1 MELHAALSISKGLSL
16 SSKEQTATA
25 LRIVQV
31 IPSMD
36 PTHGGSVASCLEM
49 SREMARQGHTVSICT
64 VAHIGSATMEGEL
77 GGGPEIRAT
86 REGRAPYGFSAKL
99 LTLLGQN
106 IRHAD
111 IVHIHGLYRFHLPA
125 AAAVCR
131 RCRVPYVVKPHGSL
145 DPFLYR
151 VRRWRKSIPEWLM
164 IRPALRS
171 AAALH
176 FT

>member
-1 MELHAALSISKGLSL
+1 MELHAALSISNGLSL
-16 SSKEQTATA
+16 SSKEQTATP

-64 VAHIGSATMEGEL
+64 VGHIGSATTEGEL

-86 REGRAPYGFSAKL
+86 RAGRAPYGFSAKL

-106 IRHAD
+106 IRRAD

-151 VRRWRKSIPEWLM
+151 VRRWRKSIPE
-164 IRPALRS
+164 
-171 AAALH
+171 
-176 FT
+176 